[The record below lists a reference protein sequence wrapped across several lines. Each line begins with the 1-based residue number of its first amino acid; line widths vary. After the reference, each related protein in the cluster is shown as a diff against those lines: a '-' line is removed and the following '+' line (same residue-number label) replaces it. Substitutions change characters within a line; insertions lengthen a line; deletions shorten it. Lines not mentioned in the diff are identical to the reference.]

1 MYLRK
6 GEESLRDAL
15 DAELGRL
22 IEGGEL
28 RAIYERYGLWDEV
41 QGDLAGLGSAAR
53 GTAEASGAGE
63 GPLRGWALLGR
74 YGPTLLQAAGMTVF
88 LACASMPLAMGVG
101 LLVALGRMYGPRW
114 LALLLRVYVELIR
127 GTPLMLQLYVLFFVL
142 PRVGVQLHPL
152 VAGVA
157 GLAINYS
164 AYEAEIYRA
173 GLQAVPVGQMEAAL
187 ALGMTRRQALRRVV
201 VPQAVRIVIPPV
213 ASDFIALF
221 KDTSVCS
228 VISVVE
234 LTKQY
239 AIFANSTGGV
249 LELAA
254 ATAVLYLVMSV
265 PLSMVARRIE
275 RGLAAE
281 GPAPGRK
288 GASP

>member
-1 MYLRK
+1 
-6 GEESLRDAL
+6 
-15 DAELGRL
+15 
-22 IEGGEL
+22 
-28 RAIYERYGLWDEV
+28 
-41 QGDLAGLGSAAR
+41 
-53 GTAEASGAGE
+53 
-63 GPLRGWALLGR
+63 
-74 YGPTLLQAAGMTVF
+74 MTVF

-114 LALLLRVYVELIR
+114 LALVLRVYVELIR